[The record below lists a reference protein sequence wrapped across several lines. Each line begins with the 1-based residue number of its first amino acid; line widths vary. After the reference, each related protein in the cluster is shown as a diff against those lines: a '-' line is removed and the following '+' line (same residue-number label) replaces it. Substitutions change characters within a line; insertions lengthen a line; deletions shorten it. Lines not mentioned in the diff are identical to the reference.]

1 MLSATFSQWLDNFQ
15 QQARL
20 LNERRLVLL
29 VGDDSWALSLLTEAN
44 VVNANH
50 ANHANHDNDSSY
62 AGCLVYGDSD
72 ILQANVPL
80 KRFRMK
86 LGSESDYVIFADSQL
101 SIDALAALS
110 GTIVAGGVLFL
121 VVNDY
126 STLKGS
132 LFYQRFLTIVAS
144 MPVHQVIEQQ
154 HSSLPRLSDLHNQAT
169 AADHVD
175 RLNSK
180 YTDCITQEQAQAV
193 TAIVKV
199 ARGKRKR
206 PLVLTADRG
215 RGKSSA
221 LAIACG
227 ELLNQAEKD
236 NPLSLVITASDV
248 GSLQVFFKQLK
259 QSVTDAHWQDNRV
272 VAPLGI
278 VEFIAI
284 DQLLKLPYA
293 ASLVM
298 VDEAATIPVYIL
310 EQLAA
315 KYHRMVFSST
325 VHGYEGA
332 GRGFTL
338 KFLQKLKVLCPQWQ
352 RLHINQPIRY
362 RAQDPLEQLIYKA
375 CLLDATFDSKLDDVP
390 EYTSQMSLAGV
401 ELAEKYVVKLLSAST
416 LLANEA
422 LLTQVVSVL
431 VTAHYQ
437 TKPSDVKML
446 LDNPQVQLLCLFE
459 KGEQVRIVA
468 VAMLMIE
475 GRYQSNSVCT
485 SISSDEITAV
495 VNSQRRLSN
504 HFTPQSLLTQ
514 CGFMRAFDYS
524 YLRVVRIAV
533 AIQYQ
538 QQGLGQ
544 YFLAEIANYGQQQ
557 GVDFVASSFGATKEL
572 LSFWLKQDFHLARLG
587 FTKDKASGEYSALVL
602 KALNDQATEQ
612 QHVISNEFYR
622 SFDVLLTD
630 EYNDLSTGL
639 VALILHH
646 SPAISLLEISTHDRI
661 TIDAFIQGNRQY
673 SCCVFSLQ
681 LWLKQLLAKENL
693 AEQPSVAVLIA
704 RIMQK
709 QAIAAVCA
717 EFKLTGKKA
726 LEQCLRQNI
735 AALDKLLLEH

>member
-1 MLSATFSQWLDNFQ
+1 MHNLSATFPQWLDNLQ
-15 QQARL
+15 CQACL
-20 LNERRLVLL
+20 FNERRLVLL
-29 VGDDSWALSLLTEAN
+29 VGEHSWAQSLLTRAEVLKLESN
-44 VVNANH
+44 K
-50 ANHANHDNDSSY
+50 DKSSDR
-62 AGCLVYGDSD
+62 CLVYGDSN
-72 ILQANVPL
+72 ILVANVPL
-80 KRFRMK
+80 KRFSIK
-86 LGSESDYVIFADSQL
+86 LGSESDYVVFADSKL

-110 GTIVAGGVLFL
+110 GTIVAGGILFI

-126 STLKGS
+126 SSLDRS
-132 LFYQRFLTIVAS
+132 LFYQRFLTVVAN
-144 MPVHQVIEQQ
+144 MPAHQIIEQQ
-154 HSSLPRLSDLHNQAT
+154 HACLPSLSKPHSQVT
-169 AADHVD
+169 VVD
-175 RLNSK
+175 RVDRFYSDNS
-180 YTDCITQEQAQAV
+180 DCITQEQEQAV
-193 TAIVKV
+193 TAILKV

-221 LAIACG
+221 LAIACAQ
-227 ELLNQAEKD
+227 LLNQAKKD
-236 NPLSLVITASDV
+236 NPLSLVITASDI

-259 QSVTDAHWQDNRV
+259 QSVSGAQWQGERV
-272 VAPLGI
+272 TSEYGV

-284 DQLLKLPYA
+284 DQLLKSPHT

-298 VDEAATIPVYIL
+298 VDEAAAIPVYIL
-310 EQLAA
+310 EQLASQ
-315 KYHRMVFSST
+315 YHRMVFSST

-338 KFLQKLKVLCPQWQ
+338 KFLQKLKLLCPQWQ

-362 RAQDPLEQLIYKA
+362 RDQDPLEQLIYKA
-375 CLLDATFDSKLDDVP
+375 CLLDAKFDAELDELSENASHLSFDDA
-390 EYTSQMSLAGV
+390 Q
-401 ELAEKYVVKLLSAST
+401 LAEKFVVKRLSASA
-416 LLANEA
+416 LLADET

-446 LDNPQVQLLCLFE
+446 LDNPQIQLLCLFD
-459 KGEQVRIVA
+459 KGEQARVVA

-475 GRYQSNSVCT
+475 GRYQSNSVST
-485 SISSDEITAV
+485 SISSDEIAAV
-495 VNSQRRLSN
+495 ANSKRRLSN

-514 CGFMRAFDYS
+514 CGFISAFDYS

-572 LSFWLKQDFHLARLG
+572 LSFWFKQDFQLARLG

-602 KALNDQATEQ
+602 KALNVKSIEQ
-612 QHVISNEFYR
+612 QRDIRREFYR

-630 EYNDLSTGL
+630 EYNDLATSL

-646 SPAISLLEISTHDRI
+646 SPENSFVAISVHDRAAL
-661 TIDAFIQGNRQY
+661 DAFIQGNRQY
-673 SCCVFSLQ
+673 SCCVYSLQ
-681 LWLKQLLAKENL
+681 VWLKQLLAKENL
-693 AEQPSVAVLIA
+693 SGQPRVGVLIA

-726 LEQCLRQNI
+726 LEQFLRKNI
-735 AALDKLLLEH
+735 AALDTLLLKH